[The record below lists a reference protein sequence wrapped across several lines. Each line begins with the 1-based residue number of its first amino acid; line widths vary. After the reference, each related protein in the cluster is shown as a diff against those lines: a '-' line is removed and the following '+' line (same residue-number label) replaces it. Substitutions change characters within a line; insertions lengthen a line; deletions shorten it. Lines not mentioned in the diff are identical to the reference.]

1 MSTSILL
8 TDLYELTM
16 LEAYF
21 EQRMNGRAVFELFVR
36 KLPPHRNFLIAA
48 GLAQV
53 LDYLTDLRFAED
65 DLAWLNACGR
75 FTPAFVGSL
84 ADSSLYRRR
93 RCAARGH
100 GILCRRADPP
110 HQRALA

>member
-1 MSTSILL
+1 MCQKRTRNRDYDQNWLIFPRETGGLSTSILL

-75 FTPAFVGSL
+75 FTPAFV
-84 ADSSLYRRR
+84 SS
-93 RCAARGH
+93 
-100 GILCRRADPP
+100 
-110 HQRALA
+110 